1 MPGGHREGTWPRA
14 TVAVMFIDGQR
25 IDSATG
31 ATFAVTN
38 PATGAHLGDVPD
50 GGATDATS
58 AIDAAVAA
66 EKSWAATPAFRRA
79 DILLEAWRLMKERSG
94 DLAALM
100 TAEQGK
106 PLRAA
111 AAEVN
116 YAADFLRWFAEEA
129 RRIDGAW
136 MASGRADQRFLQ
148 THAPVGVVAAITPWN
163 YPISMLTRKLGPA
176 LAAGCTMVLKPA
188 EATPLCAQA
197 TVDVLHDAGV
207 PAGVINVVTALDPKP
222 IGDVFTGD
230 SRVRKLTFTGSTAVG
245 RLLASQAA
253 GNLQRVSVEL
263 GGHAPFIVFP
273 DADPEHAAKGAAA
286 LKFLNSGQ
294 ACISPNRLYVHAS
307 QRDAFV
313 DTIVPRVAKIEVGDG
328 TRDGVKVGP
337 LVNDAAVTKVE
348 AQVDDARAKGAG
360 VPVGGSRLVD
370 DGLDAGH
377 FYAPTV
383 LTDVTD
389 EMAIYREET
398 FGPVAPIIVYD
409 NVDQVIKMANDTT
422 YGLAAYAYTN
432 DLATAMRAVEE
443 LRFGIIGV
451 NDVNPTSAT
460 VPFGGM
466 KDSGLG
472 REGGREGIGEY
483 LETKVAGFAL

>member
-1 MPGGHREGTWPRA
+1 
-14 TVAVMFIDGQR
+14 MFIDGQR
-25 IDSATG
+25 TDAAGGT
-31 ATFAVTN
+31 TFAVTN

-50 GGATDATS
+50 GGAADAVR

-66 EKSWAATPAFRRA
+66 SEPWAATPAFRRA
-79 DILLEAWRLMKERSG
+79 DILLEAWRLMNDRAA

-111 AAEVN
+111 AAEVG

-129 RRIDGAW
+129 RRIEGSW
-136 MASGRADQRFLQ
+136 LASGRADQRFLQ

-197 TVDVLHDAGV
+197 TVDVLHEAGV
-207 PAGVINVVTALDPKP
+207 PDGVINVVTAQDPKP

-230 SRVRKLTFTGSTAVG
+230 ARVRKLTFTGSTAVG

-273 DADPEHAAKGAAA
+273 DADPVHAAKGAAA

-294 ACISPNRLYVHAS
+294 ACISPNRLFVHAS

-313 DTIVPRVAKIEVGDG
+313 DTIVPRVAKMEVGDG
-328 TRDGVKVGP
+328 SRDGVKVGP
-337 LVNDAAVTKVE
+337 LVNEAAVAKVE
-348 AQVDDARAKGAG
+348 AQVDDARSKGAG
-360 VPVGGSRLVD
+360 VPTGGSRLVD

-377 FYAPTV
+377 FFAPTV
-383 LTDVTD
+383 LTDVTE
-389 EMAIYREET
+389 EMKIYREET

-409 NVDQVIKMANDTT
+409 DVDQVIEMANDTA

-432 DLATAMRAVEE
+432 DLATAMRAVER

-472 REGGREGIGEY
+472 REGGHEGLSEY